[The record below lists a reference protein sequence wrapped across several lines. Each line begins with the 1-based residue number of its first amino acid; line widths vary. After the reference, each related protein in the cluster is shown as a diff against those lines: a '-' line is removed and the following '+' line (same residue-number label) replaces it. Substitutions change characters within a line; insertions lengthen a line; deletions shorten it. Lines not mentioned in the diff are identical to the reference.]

1 MLNPGIII
9 ENLFKWD
16 VSETKLEKYFSHK
29 EIFAHCPTQLLVI
42 LSQGMHIFCT

>member
-9 ENLFKWD
+9 ENLSKWD
-16 VSETKLEKYFSHK
+16 VSETELEKYFSYK

-42 LSQGMHIFCT
+42 LSQDMHIFCT